1 MLVNEQDKKLMSL
14 MTYLYRNNNKWLN
27 SKDLMLYL
35 KVSRKTL
42 NSYID
47 RLEYTFSDLVEF
59 TLYGSMLKV
68 NLDSKFGL
76 LTMQRTFLYNLLIIN
91 ILTRTFFQTNIDKLD
106 IAINFNVSETSI
118 YRSIKSL
125 NNSLEGVYNLHY
137 SYSDL
142 HFIGNEEEIR
152 KFYINLFDETN
163 PSPNDWVFSDFLN
176 QESVNV
182 IVRNLMPYI
191 HGKMYHAHFEYI
203 KIGIAVSIIRFK
215 QGYKIDS
222 NRNNKKLINIVH
234 DFSKNQEIV
243 NFIKKEFPE
252 STFSLEDVL
261 YQILVYFFSDN
272 FMFFILDP
280 REVIGDKF
288 DYYKHYSYY
297 EKNIN
302 YLIKKYNL
310 TVKNKKELYT
320 RIFTHF
326 KFKISDVDG
335 VDFFVDHSKFFLNYV
350 KFLNPEFHKDLLV
363 LLENYL
369 HLFHSESKYKL
380 DNLAYTIY
388 TLWSDLIP
396 QLIKSSMKPKVLIV
410 SHYDHYYAK
419 SLESIMNLWFENVMD
434 VQTFNEYEINIEKIR
449 QSNYDIVIADF
460 VINEDMGDKI
470 IFSFEQLPLINE
482 ISDLVLEISKKH
494 TENTLKKYPKEFEA
508 FGKTLGY

>member
-1 MLVNEQDKKLMSL
+1 MLVNNQDEKLIKL

-27 SKDLMLYL
+27 LRDLMLHID
-35 KVSRKTL
+35 VSRKTL

-47 RLEYTFSDLVEF
+47 KLEYIFSDLVEF
-59 TLYGSMLKV
+59 TLSGSMLKI
-68 NLDSKFGL
+68 NIDSNFGL
-76 LTMQRTFLYNLLIIN
+76 LTMQRTFLNKSLIIK
-91 ILTRTFFQTNIDKLD
+91 ILKDTFFQTNIDKLD

-118 YRSIKSL
+118 YRSIEGL

-152 KFYINLFDETN
+152 KFYINLFIETN
-163 PSPNDWVFSDFLN
+163 PSPNNWVFSDLLN

-191 HGKMYHAHFEYI
+191 HGEMYHAHFEYI

-222 NRNNKKLINIVH
+222 NRNNKQLINIVH

-243 NFIKKEFPE
+243 NFIKKEFPK

-261 YQILVYFFSDN
+261 YQILVCFFSDN
-272 FMFFILDP
+272 FLFFILDP
-280 REVIGDKF
+280 KDVIGDKF

-302 YLIKKYNL
+302 YLIEKYNL
-310 TVKNKKELYT
+310 TVKNKKELYML
-320 RIFTHF
+320 IFTYF
-326 KFKISDVDG
+326 KFKISNIDG
-335 VDFFVDHSKFFLNYV
+335 VDFFVDHSDYFLNYV
-350 KFLNPEFHKDLLV
+350 KFFNPEFHNDLSIILD
-363 LLENYL
+363 NYL
-369 HLFHSESKYKL
+369 NLFHPNSKYKL
-380 DNLAYTIY
+380 KDLIYTIY

-396 QLIKSSMKPKVLIV
+396 QLIKSSMKPKVLII
-410 SHYDHYYAK
+410 SHYDYYYAK
-419 SLESIMNLWFENVMD
+419 SLESIINLWFENVMD
-434 VQTFNEYEINIEKIR
+434 VQTFNECEINIEKLR

-460 VINEDMGDKI
+460 VINDDLGDKV

-494 TENTLKKYPKEFEA
+494 IENILKKYPEEFET
-508 FGKTLGY
+508 FGKILGY